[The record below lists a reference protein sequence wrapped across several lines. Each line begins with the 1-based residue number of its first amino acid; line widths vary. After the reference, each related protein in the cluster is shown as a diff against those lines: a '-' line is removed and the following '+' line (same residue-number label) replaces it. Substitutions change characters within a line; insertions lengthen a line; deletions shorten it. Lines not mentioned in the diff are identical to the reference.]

1 MAIPLR
7 LRVFLASP
15 GDVSDERAL
24 ARQVLER
31 LPYDPLVRNRLDI
44 EIVAWD
50 QPGGGTPMLATMTPQ
65 AAIAAG
71 LSKPSECDITV
82 VILWKK
88 MGTPLPEEYRK
99 PQGGKYE
106 SGTEWEYLD
115 AVSGAESDPRR
126 RVLVYRRTQKVAF
139 DPDDPDFDEQT
150 AQRRKVTAF
159 FEAFRN
165 SDGSLARG
173 FNSYETPDEFRAA
186 LDLHLRDIVA
196 KRLEKEAPQPVGG
209 SASSPVVL
217 PLWQGS
223 PFPGL
228 RGFTPEDEPIFF
240 GRGRETDELVQLL
253 RSASNQFV
261 LVVGGS
267 GSGKS
272 SLVAAGLL
280 PRLKANALE
289 GSKDWLLPDV
299 LPASANER
307 RIWRGLRFTPGEL
320 GDNPFLAL
328 AAKLAPMLPDHE
340 STPKLAARLEGAP
353 ATLGACVDR
362 VVESMPSWTEALIV
376 VDQFEEL
383 FFVAERYREA
393 FVTMLVAT
401 VKAPRRRIV
410 ATLRAD
416 FYHRCLEWPEFG
428 ALLRS
433 ASFPLAAPDSG
444 SMQEMITGPAARAG
458 LEFEKGLTARILND
472 AGSGPGALALLAFA
486 LYELYRARTQEG
498 LLTHTAYDGFG
509 GVRGAITRRAEDA
522 FARLPPSAQAAFSG
536 VLSELVEVD
545 ERGVAT
551 KRRLLRTHLVSSGAT
566 GEFVD
571 SFTDAR
577 LLVTD
582 RTPDG
587 EPVIEVAHEALLR
600 EWPRFAT
607 WIANRAVDLRIWRQT
622 EAAADDW
629 QRGART
635 QGLLWSHE
643 RLTLSYEAADRL
655 GIRRD
660 NLPEHRKA
668 FVRLEAERLVEEAT
682 APQTTHYRRAEIG
695 DRLEQIGD
703 VRTGVGVSPTGVP
716 DIVWCEIPAGRI
728 TLEDKAGRFDVDQ
741 FLISKY
747 PVTYRQFLAFVD
759 DSEGFTHK
767 RWWKNLDR
775 PKAPPE
781 QFRRAGNCP
790 VDSVSWHDAVAYCR
804 WLSER
809 LGRAITLP
817 TEMEWQRMAMGGQ
830 RSREYPWGDEW
841 DQTRAN
847 TYESRLNRSTAVGLY
862 PAGATQ
868 QGVLDVAGNVW
879 EWCSNRYEQPG
890 AVDYQ
895 PTARALR
902 GGSWG
907 DGADGCRSRGRFSY
921 DPGLRLNLL
930 GFRVRSDA

>member
-1 MAIPLR
+1 MAVPLR

-31 LPYDPLVRNRLDI
+31 LPYDPFVRNRLEI

-71 LSKPSECDITV
+71 LPKPSECDITV
-82 VILWKK
+82 VIFWAK
-88 MGTPLPEEYRK
+88 MGTPLPAEYQK
-99 PQGGKYE
+99 PQGGRYE

-115 AVSGAESDPRR
+115 AVSGSERDPRR
-126 RVLVYRRTQKVAF
+126 QVLVYWRTQKVSF
-139 DPDDPDFDEQT
+139 DPDDPKFDEQT

-159 FEAFRN
+159 FGTFRN
-165 SDGSLARG
+165 PDGSLTRG

-196 KRLEKEAPQPVGG
+196 KRLPKEAAHPTD
-209 SASSPVVL
+209 SAGPSAAAL

-228 RGFTPEDEPIFF
+228 RSFTPEDAPIFF
-240 GRGRETDELVQLL
+240 GRGRETDELIQRL
-253 RSASNQFV
+253 RSGSNRFV

-307 RIWRGLRFTPGEL
+307 RTWKGLRFTPAEL

-328 AAKLAPMLPDHE
+328 AAKLAPLLPGNE
-340 STPKLAARLEGAP
+340 STPQLAARLERAP
-353 ATLGACVDR
+353 GVLGECADR
-362 VVESMPSWTEALIV
+362 LLASVPSWAEALIL

-383 FFVAERYREA
+383 FLVAERYREP
-393 FVTMLVAT
+393 FVMMLIAAVQS
-401 VKAPRRRIV
+401 APRRIV
-410 ATLRAD
+410 ATVRAD
-416 FYHRCLEWPEFG
+416 FYHRCLEFPDFG
-428 ALLRS
+428 ALLRT
-433 ASFPLAAPDSG
+433 ASFPLAAPGSG
-444 SMQEMITGPAARAG
+444 SMLEMITGPAARAG
-458 LEFEKGLTARILND
+458 LEFETGLTARILNETGD
-472 AGSGPGALALLAFA
+472 SPGALALLAFA
-486 LYELYRARTQEG
+486 LYELYRARTPQG
-498 LLTHTAYDGFG
+498 LLTHAAYDGFG
-509 GVRGAITRRAEDA
+509 GVRGAITRRAEDT
-522 FARLPPSAQAAFSG
+522 FAGLPPAAQAAFG
-536 VLSELVEVD
+536 DVFRGLVEVD
-545 ERGVAT
+545 ERDVAT
-551 KRRLLRTHLVSSGAT
+551 KRRVLRRNLMSSPAT

-587 EPVIEVAHEALLR
+587 EALVEVAHEALLR

-607 WIANRAVDLRIWRQT
+607 WIANRAEDLRVWRQT

-629 QRGART
+629 QRGGR
-635 QGLLWSHE
+635 QPGLLWSHE
-643 RLTLSYEAADRL
+643 RLTLSYQAADRL
-655 GIRRD
+655 GIQRD
-660 NLPEHRKA
+660 NLPEHRKG
-668 FVRLEAERLVEEAT
+668 FVRPEAERLVEEAT
-682 APQTTHYRRAEIG
+682 EPRTTHYRRAEIG

-703 VRTGVGVSPTGVP
+703 GRAGVGVNAKGIP

-728 TLEDKAGRFDVDQ
+728 TLEEKAGRFNVDR

-747 PVTYRQFLAFVD
+747 PITYRQFLAFVD
-759 DSEGFTHK
+759 DPEGFTHK
-767 RWWKNLDR
+767 RWWTDLDR
-775 PKAPPE
+775 PKSPPE
-781 QFRRAGNCP
+781 QFRRTGNCP
-790 VDSVSWHDAVAYCR
+790 VDNVSWHDAVAYCR

-809 LGRAITLP
+809 LGRVIALP
-817 TEMEWQRMAMGGQ
+817 TEMEWQQMAMGGL
-830 RSREYPWGDEW
+830 SIREYPWGEAW
-841 DQTRAN
+841 DQARAN
-847 TYESRLNRSTAVGLY
+847 SYESRLNRSTAVGLY
-862 PAGATQ
+862 PVGATV

-879 EWCSNRYEQPG
+879 EWCSNRYEEPG
-890 AVDYQ
+890 TIDYQ

-907 DGADGCRSRGRFSY
+907 DGKDGCRSRGRFSY

-930 GFRVRSDA
+930 GFRVRSSA